1 MNTKNKSRPLQSND
15 PPSKEQK
22 ALEKRMPLQLLLPP
36 AFLKKKKIKQYLS
49 LCTETATNKEPKTE
63 T

>member
-36 AFLKKKKIKQYLS
+36 AFLKKKNQAIS
-49 LCTETATNKEPKTE
+49 LTVY
-63 T
+63 